1 MTNPLQNEDGLD
13 KSYAIAVVGRF
24 LIYRNMHRFMKDN
37 TRILNVLASGEK
49 LPSVAMSKFDKD
61 VALGKRNVTSLFD
74 AMMNFAIGNEIMI
87 DALFKLD
94 KHYQEKKFTMV
105 STHPGLLKTDLHRGQ
120 GWVLDLVEGV
130 MVLLA
135 GRTEEDAGIRQSS
148 ILVSEKL
155 HPFKLNLVDQ
165 FQYGRIHDP
174 ALLQL
179 IEMNQDWLWQFLTSL
194 ENKSSCVSD
203 K

>member
-1 MTNPLQNEDGLD
+1 M
-13 KSYAIAVVGRF
+13 
-24 LIYRNMHRFMKDN
+24 YRNMHRFMKDN

-135 GRTEEDAGIRQSS
+135 RRTEEDAGIRQSS